1 MQDEVKKAITVSNI
15 SKSFGSVQA
24 LKSVNLEVEIGTIF
38 ALLGPNGAGKTTLI
52 RILATLL
59 RPDSGK
65 AEVAGFDVIEGA
77 NKIRSFIGLTGQY
90 AALDET
96 LTGRE
101 NLMMIARLYRLDWV
115 EVRRRADDLLER
127 FDLTDAADRRART
140 YSGGMRRKLDLA
152 ASLVGHPKILFL
164 DEPTTGLD
172 PRSRFSLWDTIRKLT
187 TKGTAILLTTQ
198 YLEEADQLANKI
210 AVIDKGRIVAK
221 GTANEL
227 KKQAGGDVLEIHFRN
242 SNMLNQAAQA
252 ISQDG
257 QKPEI
262 DYEENKIALS
272 NAGVNVLTDV
282 IRKFDRNKV
291 EIQDISLRR
300 PTLDEV
306 FLTLTGHS
314 STEDN

>member
-1 MQDEVKKAITVSNI
+1 MQDEVKRAITVSNI

-127 FDLTDAADRRART
+127 FDLTDAADRRVRT

-257 QKPEI
+257 KEPEI

-314 STEDN
+314 SSEDN